1 MFGTIIKFVAE
12 TTGQIVGEIAHQ
24 IGEVGTAITEIPQ
37 AFTDGYDKELFNS
50 KTEQP
55 SEADSDAPTIS

>member
-1 MFGTIIKFVAE
+1 MFGSLIKLVAE

-37 AFTDGYDKELFNS
+37 AFSDGYDKELFNT
-50 KTEQP
+50 KHTDETQT
-55 SEADSDAPTIS
+55 D